1 MAGMYLCRRA
11 LRQAPGAF
19 QITLRTTLSARLAAA
34 WFPAV
39 LAGAI
44 VAGPTSARADDVQAG
59 PVAQPDRVTV
69 VLKFVK
75 QPDHATMAP
84 VTLLADSCA
93 ACTVLGDPALRRDN
107 HRETLVALALPARR
121 TLELRFRAAPGSVRR
136 VVLESG
142 DLPFTANDDIVTVA
156 MPPVAG
162 DAVTAG
168 EFATHIVE
176 PGMVLRFEHADIA
189 RRAGAYASGPFP
201 ARQRRAADNLQFAQR
216 EVIRRT
222 GLGNVVAQEKLGAIQ
237 VMGFDTNYPHGHT
250 DAPPHMHMH
259 LRWPLNAGT
268 QIGHY
273 YIDEHGLLTHNA
285 VGVKSMAGPGRTYGR
300 GELFTTMDV
309 RGRPIY
315 QHRITPEGWLELGRA
330 GAAPCLIRPAQAGQ
344 GFESGAV
351 VACGR
356 QAPVQVLVTDDLEA
370 GILRVAT
377 GQIVETFRY
386 DTDTGK
392 LLSSAAPP
400 PASESNWVAPQ

>member
-1 MAGMYLCRRA
+1 MARMHIVL
-11 LRQAPGAF
+11 
-19 QITLRTTLSARLAAA
+19 LAALTGA
-34 WFPAV
+34 LVSAAPA
-39 LAGAI
+39 AM
-44 VAGPTSARADDVQAG
+44 ADDGQ
-59 PVAQPDRVTV
+59 VTV

-75 QPDHATMAP
+75 QPGHAGMAP

-93 ACTVLGDPALRRDN
+93 ACTVLGDPALARDN
-107 HRETLVALALPARR
+107 RRETLVALALPARR

-142 DLPFTANDDIVTVA
+142 DLPFMVDGERVTVSV
-156 MPPVAG
+156 PPVAG
-162 DAVTAG
+162 DGVTAG

-189 RRAGAYASGPFP
+189 RRAGAYASGAFP
-201 ARQRRAADNLQFAQR
+201 ALQRHAADNLQFAQR

-222 GLGNVVAQEKLGAIQ
+222 GLGDFVAQEKLGTIQ

-273 YIDEHGLLTHNA
+273 YIDERGLLTHNV
-285 VGVKSMAGPGRTYGR
+285 VGVKSMDGQGRTYGR
-300 GELFTTMDV
+300 GELFTTRDV

-330 GAAPCLIRPAQAGQ
+330 GAAPCVLKPAQENR
-344 GFESGAV
+344 GFETGAT
-351 VACGR
+351 VACAD
-356 QAPVQVLVTDDLEA
+356 QAPVTVSVTDDLAA
-370 GILRVAT
+370 GIVRVAT
-377 GQIVETFRY
+377 GPVVETFRY

-392 LLSSAAPP
+392 LLSSAAAPP
-400 PASESNWVAPQ
+400 PSESNWVAPQ

>member
-1 MAGMYLCRRA
+1 MHIALMAA
-11 LRQAPGAF
+11 LTGALIIAAP
-19 QITLRTTLSARLAAA
+19 AAM
-34 WFPAV
+34 
-39 LAGAI
+39 
-44 VAGPTSARADDVQAG
+44 ADDGQ
-59 PVAQPDRVTV
+59 VTV

-75 QPDHATMAP
+75 QPGHAGMAP

-93 ACTVLGDPALRRDN
+93 ACTVLGDPALARDN
-107 HRETLVALALPARR
+107 RRETLVALALPARR
-121 TLELRFRAAPGSVRR
+121 TLDLRFRAAPGSVRR

-142 DLPFTANDDIVTVA
+142 DLPFTVDGDSVTVWV
-156 MPPVAG
+156 PPVAG

-176 PGMVLRFEHADIA
+176 PGMVLRFEHADLA
-189 RRAGAYASGPFP
+189 RRAGAYASGTFP
-201 ARQRRAADNLQFAQR
+201 ALQRRAADNLQFAQR

-222 GLGNVVAQEKLGAIQ
+222 GLGDFVAQEKLGAIQ

-273 YIDEHGLLTHNA
+273 YIDERGLLTHNV
-285 VGVKSMAGPGRTYGR
+285 VGVKSLDGQGRTYGR
-300 GELFTTMDV
+300 GELFTTRDV

-330 GAAPCLIRPAQAGQ
+330 GATPCVIKPAQENR
-344 GFESGAV
+344 GFETGAT
-351 VACGR
+351 VACMG
-356 QAPVQVLVTDDLEA
+356 QAPVTISVIDDLAA
-370 GILRVAT
+370 GIVRVAT
-377 GQIVETFRY
+377 GQVVETFRY

-400 PASESNWVAPQ
+400 PPSESNWVAPQ

>member
-1 MAGMYLCRRA
+1 MAR
-11 LRQAPGAF
+11 
-19 QITLRTTLSARLAAA
+19 RLAPLRLPLVWQLPTAL
-34 WFPAV
+34 
-39 LAGAI
+39 LAGAL
-44 VAGPTSARADDVQAG
+44 VAGTAPAWADDAQAD
-59 PVAQPDRVTV
+59 PTIPSDRVTV

-75 QPDHATMAP
+75 PPDDDNMAP
-84 VTLLADSCA
+84 VALLADSCA
-93 ACTVLGDPALRRDN
+93 ACTVLNDPALARDN
-107 HRETLVALALPARR
+107 CRETLVALALPARR
-121 TLELRFRAAPGSVRR
+121 TLALRFRAAPGAVKR

-142 DLPFTANDDIVTVA
+142 DLPFSADGNIVTVA
-156 MPPVAG
+156 MPPVAS

-189 RRAGAYASGPFP
+189 RRAGAYAQGAFP

-222 GLGNVVAQEKLGAIQ
+222 GLGEFVAQEKLGAIQ

-273 YIDEHGLLTHNA
+273 YIDGQGLLTHNV
-285 VGVKSMAGPGRTYGR
+285 VGVKSINGPARTYRR
-300 GELFTTMDV
+300 GETFTTMDV

-315 QHRITPEGWLELGRA
+315 RHRITPEGWLELGRVA
-330 GAAPCLIRPAQAGQ
+330 VGEAPCLIKPAQAGK
-344 GFESGAV
+344 GFETGAV
-351 VACGR
+351 VACAR
-356 QAPVQVLVTDDLEA
+356 QAPVSIDVTDDLEG

-392 LLSSAAPP
+392 LLSPAAPP
-400 PASESNWVAPQ
+400 PATESNYVAPQ

>member
-1 MAGMYLCRRA
+1 MARMHIVLLAA
-11 LRQAPGAF
+11 LTGALVSAAPAAMADDGQAP
-19 QITLRTTLSARLAAA
+19 LAA
-34 WFPAV
+34 PS
-39 LAGAI
+39 GH
-44 VAGPTSARADDVQAG
+44 
-59 PVAQPDRVTV
+59 VTV

-75 QPDHATMAP
+75 QPGHSGMAP

-93 ACTVLGDPALRRDN
+93 ACTVLGDPALARDN
-107 HRETLVALALPARR
+107 RRETLVALALPARR
-121 TLELRFRAAPGSVRR
+121 TLELRFRAAPGSVKR

-142 DLPFTANDDIVTVA
+142 DLPFMVDGERVTVSV
-156 MPPVAG
+156 PPVAG
-162 DAVTAG
+162 DAFTAG

-189 RRAGAYASGPFP
+189 RRAGAYASGAFP
-201 ARQRRAADNLQFAQR
+201 ALQRHAADNLQFAQR

-222 GLGNVVAQEKLGAIQ
+222 GLGDFVAQEKLGTIQ

-273 YIDEHGLLTHNA
+273 YIDERGLLTHNV
-285 VGVKSMAGPGRTYGR
+285 VGVKSMDGQGRTYGR
-300 GELFTTMDV
+300 GELFTTRDV

-330 GAAPCLIRPAQAGQ
+330 GAAPCVLKPAQENR
-344 GFESGAV
+344 GFETGAT
-351 VACGR
+351 VACADR
-356 QAPVQVLVTDDLEA
+356 APVTVSVTDDLAA
-370 GILRVAT
+370 GIVRVAT
-377 GQIVETFRY
+377 GPVVETFRY

-392 LLSSAAPP
+392 LLSSAAAPP
-400 PASESNWVAPQ
+400 PSESNWVAPQ